1 MSKANNEHLQVEY
14 QDVSEN
20 LRHYG
25 NMRFAQMTLFLAI
38 TAGFGSVIINDLK
51 TPCQWLRTIVGVGGA
66 VAAVIFWVLEE
77 RAADYWHHFRRRAVQ
92 LEDIL
97 GYAQYKE
104 RPGRSYVTATN
115 AVRVFY
121 AIILLFWVWFT
132 VEPSITARWGNRPDA
147 WLVPL
152 IGVPILL
159 SIGVAVV
166 LLRRILR
173 FRQDRVKK
181 KGKGVSGKGG
191 WERHL

>member
-1 MSKANNEHLQVEY
+1 MSKAINEHLQVEY

-20 LRHYG
+20 LRHYS

-38 TAGFGSVIINDLK
+38 TAGLGSVIIHDLK
-51 TPCQWLRTIVGVGGA
+51 TPSQWLRTIGGVGGA

-92 LEDIL
+92 LEKIL
-97 GYAQYKE
+97 GYAQYRE
-104 RPGRSYVTATN
+104 RPARSYVTATN

-132 VEPSITARWGNRPDA
+132 IEPCITARCRNRPDA

-152 IGVPILL
+152 IGVPMLL
-159 SIGVAVV
+159 SIGVVVV
-166 LLRRILR
+166 LLRRVLR
-173 FRQDRVKK
+173 FRQDQIKE
-181 KGKGVSGKGG
+181 KG
-191 WERHL
+191 